1 LTQLAHLT
9 PELKKNYNLLKNEKN
24 RIEQNKKC
32 TIVPVRIGSLG
43 EATKELNPILRKL
56 VFIYNFIDN

>member
-43 EATKELNPILRKL
+43 EATKELNRILRKL